1 MKYIT
6 RQEEFVLLTVHQ
18 LKDNAYLVEIQNQ
31 LNKLTKKNW
40 SVSSVYVP
48 LDKLERSGF
57 LKTQIGEPT
66 AKRGGR
72 AIKFYSLTE
81 EGYKALT
88 EVKEAHDAV
97 WSKNVDLVYEK

>member
-6 RQEEFVLLTVHQ
+6 RQEEFVLLTVNQ
-18 LKDNAYLVEIQNQ
+18 LRGNAYLVEIQKQ
-31 LNKLTKKNW
+31 LNKLTRKSW

-48 LDKLERSGF
+48 LEKLERSGY
-57 LKTQIGEPT
+57 LKTNIGEPT

-72 AIKFYSLTE
+72 AIKFYRLTK
-81 EGYKALT
+81 EGHLALT

-97 WSKNVDLVYEK
+97 WSQNSNLVFEE